1 MSKIL
6 VVYYSRTGRTKK
18 VAEAIASQLGA
29 DIEEIV
35 DTTPRKGLR
44 AIFHATLDGLLGRTT
59 DIEEPAKDPYDY
71 DLIVVGT
78 PIWAGSVCA
87 PVRDYF
93 TWTDGAIRNAAFFLT
108 HGSLGEGRVFHQ
120 MEALSGAKPVEVLAL
135 HRFDMRS
142 KRGPAK
148 IAAFT
153 EKLLKRMTPAA
164 RPAAQA
170 ATAQVAA

>member
-1 MSKIL
+1 MNKIL

-18 VAEAIASQLGA
+18 VAEAIAAKLGA

-44 AIFHATLDGLLGRTT
+44 AIFHSTLDGLFNRTT
-59 DIEEPAKDPYDY
+59 DIKEPVKDPYDY

-93 TWTDGAIRNAAFFLT
+93 TWTEGTIRKTAFFLT
-108 HGSLGEGRVFHQ
+108 HGSIGEERVFHQ
-120 MEALSGAKPVEVLAL
+120 MEALSGAKPLEVLAL
-135 HRFDMRS
+135 HRLDLWRNHG
-142 KRGPAK
+142 KRGRAK
-148 IAAFT
+148 IDAFAD
-153 EKLLKRMTPAA
+153 KLLKRMTPVKPVMQTAA
-164 RPAAQA
+164 
-170 ATAQVAA
+170 

>member
-18 VAEAIASQLGA
+18 VAEAIASKIGA

-44 AIFHATLDGLLGRTT
+44 AIFRSTLDGLFGRTT
-59 DIEEPAKDPYDY
+59 DIREPVKDPYDY
-71 DLIVVGT
+71 DLVVIGT

-93 TWTDGAIRNAAFFLT
+93 TWNDGSIRNAAFFLT
-108 HGSLGEGRVFHQ
+108 HGSVGEDRVFHQ
-120 MEALSGAKPVEVLAL
+120 MEVLSGAKPVEVLAL
-135 HRFDMRS
+135 HRLDLWRN
-142 KRGPAK
+142 RGQAK
-148 IAAFT
+148 IDAFA
-153 EKLLKRMTPAA
+153 ERLLKRMTVPVRPSIKTAA
-164 RPAAQA
+164 
-170 ATAQVAA
+170 